1 MANQAAENIEDVP
14 NASEENGTE
23 SHPEELKK
31 ERANPVIIS
40 RTGLEDEHN
49 TRLRVNVPNEVT
61 VEDCMDEGFW
71 AHITTRLTIGDT
83 IIVRP
88 DHMEWE
94 LVLHVANVGREFAHV
109 VKKELYDLTHKVD
122 SRVEASR
129 YSIDFA
135 GTTDKWRYKRDGKVL
150 KSGFA
155 SKGLAERAAQNH
167 QMAVDRSS
175 K

>member
-1 MANQAAENIEDVP
+1 MSNQAAEKIEDISED
-14 NASEENGTE
+14 NTTESCSEEEKTA
-23 SHPEELKK
+23 
-31 ERANPVIIS
+31 RANPIIIS

-49 TRLRVNVPNEVT
+49 IRLRVNVPVEVT
-61 VEDCMDEGFW
+61 PEDCMDEGFW
-71 AHITTRLTIGDT
+71 SHITSRLTIGDT

-88 DHMEWE
+88 DHQEWE

-109 VKKELYDLTHKVD
+109 VQKHLYDLRHVADPKA
-122 SRVEASR
+122 EASR
-129 YSIDFA
+129 YSVDFV
-135 GTTDKWRYKRDGKVL
+135 GTTDKWRFMRDGKVL